1 MQIALVRHGQTDWNK
16 TFRMQGTS
24 DIPLNE
30 TGRAQALEAA
40 VLLADERWDAIVS
53 STLSRAAVTAD
64 IIAEHL
70 GMPVLERDEQLIERA
85 YGEVE
90 GLTRDQAVERFGT
103 AWPGEEAYEALQDR
117 AVRAVDAVAAR
128 HAVDHLVIVT
138 HGTFIRA
145 FADAVTGL
153 VTRTP
158 RNAESIRFEGSPGS
172 WTPIEGMVLVA

>member
-16 TFRMQGTS
+16 TLRMQGTS
-24 DIPLNE
+24 DVPLNE

-40 VLLADERWDAIVS
+40 VLLADEPWTTIVS

-64 IIAEHL
+64 IIAERL
-70 GMPVLERDEQLIERA
+70 GLEVAERDPGLIERA

-90 GLTRDQAVERFGT
+90 GLTKAEAVERFGT
-103 AWPGEEAYEALQDR
+103 EWPGEEPYEALQER
-117 AVRAVDAVAAR
+117 AVRAVDDVARR
-128 HAVDHLVIVT
+128 HPVEHLVIVT

-153 VTRTP
+153 ETRTP
-158 RNAESIRFEGSPGS
+158 RNAESIRFHGEPGS
-172 WTPIEGMVLVA
+172 WTVAEGVVLV

>member
-16 TFRMQGTS
+16 TLRMQGTS

-30 TGRAQALEAA
+30 TGRGQALEAA
-40 VLLADERWDAIVS
+40 VLLSDEHWDAIVS

-64 IIAEHL
+64 IIAERL
-70 GMPVLERDEQLIERA
+70 GMPVLERDVALIERA

-90 GLTRDQAVERFGT
+90 GLTKAQATERFGT
-103 AWPGEEAYEALQDR
+103 EWPGEESYEALQAR
-117 AVRAVDAVAAR
+117 AVAAVDAVATR
-128 HAVDHLVIVT
+128 HAVEHLVIVT

-153 VTRTP
+153 ETRTP
-158 RNAESIRFEGSPGS
+158 RNAESIRFEGEPGAWVPS
-172 WTPIEGMVLVA
+172 EGMVLV